1 MVLWETNYIRLG
13 SASISREI
21 SGINIIVIIKL
32 NGYFE
37 TVRI

>member
-1 MVLWETNYIRLG
+1 MVLWETNYNYVVFG

-21 SGINIIVIIKL
+21 SGIIIKL
-32 NGYFE
+32 NGYFV